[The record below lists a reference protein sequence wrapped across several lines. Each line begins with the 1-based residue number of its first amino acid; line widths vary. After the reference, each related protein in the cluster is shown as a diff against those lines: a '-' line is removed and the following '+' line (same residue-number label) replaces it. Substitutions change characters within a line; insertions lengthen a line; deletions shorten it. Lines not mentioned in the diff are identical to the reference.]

1 MTIDAHVHCWN
12 YNAIR
17 DSWITDDMKI
27 LRQDH
32 LPDHLYALFA
42 ENKIDG
48 CIAVQADQSETETLF
63 LTDLSKTNSIING
76 IVGWVDLQDDNIN
89 ERLAYFSQ
97 YPVIK
102 GWRHILQSEPDDFLT
117 GKKFRNGIQQL
128 AAFNYTYDLLVVHH
142 QLKQALDFVSA
153 FPDQKFVVD
162 HCGKP
167 NIRGHKID
175 DWKKYL
181 KEISQYPNVYCKI
194 SGLLT
199 ETTWNDWKEADFYPY
214 LDTVFELFGT
224 DRLLFGSDWPVLQ
237 LSGNYLQWKDLIDKY
252 MLQYEIA
259 DRQKIFGLNAVKF
272 YNL

>member
-175 DWKKYL
+175 DWKKCM
-181 KEISQYPNVYCKI
+181 KEISLFPKVYCKI

-199 ETTWNDWKEADFYPY
+199 ETTWNDWKQADFYPY